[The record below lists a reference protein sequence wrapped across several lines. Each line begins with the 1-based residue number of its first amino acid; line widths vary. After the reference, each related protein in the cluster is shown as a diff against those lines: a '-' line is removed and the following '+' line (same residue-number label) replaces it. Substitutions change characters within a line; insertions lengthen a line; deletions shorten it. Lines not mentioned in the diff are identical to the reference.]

1 VYFFRDSKVE
11 SEVTMSV
18 IDQDDVQS
26 NPLLAMALAVF
37 ALLGVIGTW
46 WFPAVPEPAEPRAAG
61 EAKPALAATD
71 VPVLAVAHAVET
83 AGETPSAAPVAAASK
98 TPAPV
103 AAEVAPG
110 ETAPAQSASP
120 SISRAAA
127 DDTPRYRPP
136 TAWTTPPQAPV
147 WPYGWGSPS
156 APGSPGYWPGYGMD
170 PRAAYPPSR

>member
-1 VYFFRDSKVE
+1 MYFFRDSKVE

-46 WFPAVPEPAEPRAAG
+46 WFPAVPEPEPAEPRAAG
-61 EAKPALAATD
+61 EAKSALAATD
-71 VPVLAVAHAVET
+71 VPEAAVAHAVET
-83 AGETPSAAPVAAASK
+83 AGETPSAAP
-98 TPAPV
+98 T
-103 AAEVAPG
+103 AAEVASG

-127 DDTPRYRPP
+127 DDAPRYRPP
-136 TAWTTPPQAPV
+136 TAWATPPQTPAS
-147 WPYGWGSPS
+147 PYGRGSPS
-156 APGSPGYWPGYGMD
+156 PLGGLGYWSGDGMD